1 MKNWAIIVF
10 LLWSVPLLAQPKDA
24 EIEIKEGKKYYVHIV
39 QTGNSLW
46 GIHTLYNVPVDDIVA
61 ANPGVENGIKDGQK
75 LLIPVVSNVSSEKT
89 KLGIKAEV
97 KHTVQAQETL
107 YGISK
112 KYNVTIEQIINVNPT
127 AQNGVK
133 KGQELIIPVS
143 IDYIPTPPI
152 NPTPR
157 IVFSDTIIDH
167 VVLEHETMYSIS
179 KRFMVP
185 VEDIQAVSGLRN
197 NRIKP
202 GDIIKIP
209 VKKEKLQKVEIREVK
224 EIEVKKV
231 DSTLLYRKKDEY
243 NIAIILPFFLDK
255 GQGYSQYV
263 SDLSTEFYM
272 GAQLALDSL
281 SKLGLKAKVYMYD
294 SQNDSITIKNVLK
307 KPEFAS
313 MDMVIGPLFPDKMGI
328 VAKWCKD
335 KKVKF
340 ICPVAANTDILK
352 ENQFAYAAIPSDIT
366 LIEGA
371 ASYLLNR
378 NLKEQLVLVR
388 PVQEKDVT
396 LYEHFR
402 AAYLSLPYNGVRQKL
417 IESTMKDFKTYVKKG
432 VNSTFIIPSTDEATS
447 KMFMNT
453 LIASS
458 NNVSGDITVFGTKE
472 WQNFDDINGAYKN
485 KYNFHFSAPNDFNY
499 TYEATK
505 NLNKIYRRTFN
516 ADMTKMSVQGFDV
529 LIYFGVK
536 YLLDKDP
543 SAGVMSNF
551 NLVQKGAGNGFENK
565 NAFILRQENFEIIK
579 LTETND

>member
-10 LLWSVPLLAQPKDA
+10 LLWSVQVLAQPKDA
-24 EIEIKEGKKYYVHIV
+24 EIEVKDGRKYYVHFV
-39 QTGNSLW
+39 QSGNSLW
-46 GIHTLYNVPVDDIVA
+46 GIHTLYNVSVDDIVA

-75 LLIPVVSNVSSEKT
+75 LLIPFQGNQTLDKSKP
-89 KLGIKAEV
+89 GIKSEV
-97 KHTVQAQETL
+97 KHTVQPQETL

-112 KYNVTIEQIINVNPT
+112 KYNVTIDQIVTANPT

-133 KGQELIIPVS
+133 VGQELIIPIS
-143 IDYIPTPPI
+143 TDYIATPPI

-185 VEDIQAVSGLRN
+185 VEDIQAVSGLKN

-209 VKKEKLQKVEIREVK
+209 VKNEKLQKVEIREVK
-224 EIEVKKV
+224 NVELKKV
-231 DSTLLYRKKDEY
+231 DSTLLFRKKDEY
-243 NIAIILPFFLDK
+243 KIAIILPFFLDK
-255 GQGYSQYV
+255 SQGYSEYV

-272 GAQLALDSL
+272 GAQLAIDSL
-281 SKLGLKAKVYMYD
+281 SRLGLKAKVYVFD
-294 SQNDSITIKNVLK
+294 SQNDSTTIRSILK
-307 KPEFAS
+307 KPEFAF
-313 MDMVIGPLFPDKMGI
+313 MDMIIGPLFPDKMGI
-328 VAKWCKD
+328 VAKWCKE

-340 ICPVAANTDILK
+340 VCPVAANTEILK
-352 ENQFAYAAIPSDIT
+352 ENPYAYAAIPSDIT

-378 NLKEQLVLVR
+378 NLKEQLVLVK
-388 PVQEKDVT
+388 PVLEKDIV
-396 LYEHFR
+396 LYERFR
-402 AAYLSLPYNGVRQKL
+402 AAYMSLPYKGTRQKL
-417 IESTMKDFKTYVKKG
+417 IESTLKDFKTYVKKG

-447 KMFMNT
+447 KTFMNS

-458 NNVSGDITVFGTKE
+458 NNVTGDITVFGTKE
-472 WQNFDDINGAYKN
+472 WQNFDDINGSYKN

-499 TYEATK
+499 SYESTK
-505 NLNKIYRRTFN
+505 ALNKTYRKTFN

-529 LIYFGVK
+529 LMYFGMK

-551 NLVQKGAGNGFENK
+551 NLVQKGAGNGFENH

>member
-46 GIHTLYNVPVDDIVA
+46 GIHTLYNVPVDDIIA
-61 ANPGVENGIKDGQK
+61 TNPGVENGIKDGQK
-75 LLIPVVSNVSSEKT
+75 LLIPVVGNLTSDKSKP
-89 KLGIKAEV
+89 GIKSEV

-112 KYNVTIEQIINVNPT
+112 KYNVTIEQIINANPS

-143 IDYIPTPPI
+143 VDYIPTPPI

-185 VEDIQAVSGLRN
+185 VEDIQAVSGLKH

-272 GAQLALDSL
+272 GAQLAIDSL
-281 SKLGLKAKVYMYD
+281 SKLGLKAKVYVYD

-378 NLKEQLVLVR
+378 NLKEQLVLVK
-388 PVQEKDVT
+388 PVQERDVA
-396 LYEHFR
+396 LYECFR
-402 AAYLSLPYNGVRQKL
+402 SAYLSLPYNGTRQKL

-432 VNSTFIIPSTDEATS
+432 VNSTFIIPSTDE
-447 KMFMNT
+447 
-453 LIASS
+453 
-458 NNVSGDITVFGTKE
+458 
-472 WQNFDDINGAYKN
+472 
-485 KYNFHFSAPNDFNY
+485 
-499 TYEATK
+499 
-505 NLNKIYRRTFN
+505 
-516 ADMTKMSVQGFDV
+516 
-529 LIYFGVK
+529 
-536 YLLDKDP
+536 
-543 SAGVMSNF
+543 
-551 NLVQKGAGNGFENK
+551 
-565 NAFILRQENFEIIK
+565 
-579 LTETND
+579 

>member
-1 MKNWAIIVF
+1 MKNWTMIVF
-10 LLWSVPLLAQPKDA
+10 LLWSIPLLAQPKDA
-24 EIEIKEGKKYYVHIV
+24 ETEVKDGKKYYVHIV
-39 QTGNSLW
+39 QSGNSLW
-46 GIHTLYNVPVDDIVA
+46 GIHTLYNVPVDDIIA
-61 ANPGVENGIKDGQK
+61 TNPGVENGIKDGQK
-75 LLIPVVSNVSSEKT
+75 LLIPVPDNQSVNKPKV
-89 KLGIKAEV
+89 GIKSEV
-97 KHTVQAQETL
+97 KHTVQPQETL

-112 KYNVTIEQIINVNPT
+112 KYNVTIDQIVAANPS

-133 KGQELIIPVS
+133 VGQELIIPISV
-143 IDYIPTPPI
+143 DYKATPPI

-157 IVFSDTIIDH
+157 IVFSDTIVDH
-167 VVLEHETMYSIS
+167 VVLDHETMYSIS

-185 VEDIQAVSGLRN
+185 VEDIQAVSGLKN
-197 NRIKP
+197 NRIKT

-224 EIEVKKV
+224 EIELKKV

-243 NIAIILPFFLDK
+243 NIALLLPFFLDK

-272 GAQLALDSL
+272 GAQLAIDSL
-281 SKLGLKAKVYMYD
+281 SKLGLKAKVFVYD
-294 SQNDSITIKNVLK
+294 SQNDSVTIKNVLK

-328 VAKWCKD
+328 VAKWCKE

-340 ICPVAANTDILK
+340 VCPVAANTEILK
-352 ENQFAYAAIPSDIT
+352 ENPFVYSAIPSDIT

-378 NLKEQLVLVR
+378 NLKEQLVLVK
-388 PVQEKDVT
+388 PVSEKDIV
-396 LYEHFR
+396 LYERFR
-402 AAYLSLPYNGVRQKL
+402 SAYLSLPYKGTRQKL
-417 IESTMKDFKTYVKKG
+417 IESTLKDFKTYVKKG

-447 KMFMNT
+447 KVFMNT

-458 NNVSGDITVFGTKE
+458 NNVIGDITVFGTKE

-499 TYEATK
+499 TYESTK
-505 NLNKIYRRTFN
+505 ALNKMYRRTFN

-529 LIYFGVK
+529 FLYFGVK

-543 SAGVMSNF
+543 SAGIMNNF

-565 NAFILRQENFEIIK
+565 NTFILRQENFEIIK

>member
-10 LLWSVPLLAQPKDA
+10 LLWSVQVLAQPKDA
-24 EIEIKEGKKYYVHIV
+24 EIEVKEGKKYYVHFV
-39 QTGNSLW
+39 QSGNSLW
-46 GIHTLYNVPVDDIVA
+46 GIHVLYNVTVDDIVA
-61 ANPGVENGIKDGQK
+61 TNPGVENGIKDGQK
-75 LLIPVVSNVSSEKT
+75 LLIPVISPTTTDKS
-89 KLGIKAEV
+89 KLGIKSEV

-112 KYNVTIEQIINVNPT
+112 KYNVTIDQIVGANPT

-133 KGQELIIPVS
+133 IGQELIIPISV
-143 IDYIPTPPI
+143 DYISTPPI

-167 VVLEHETMYSIS
+167 VVLDHETMYSIS

-185 VEDIQAVSGLRN
+185 VEDIQAVSGLKN

-209 VKKEKLQKVEIREVK
+209 VKKEKLQKVDIRAVK
-224 EIEVKKV
+224 EIEPNKV
-231 DSTLLYRKKDEY
+231 DSTLLFRKKEEY
-243 NIAIILPFFLDK
+243 QIAILLPFFLEK

-272 GAQLALDSL
+272 GAQLAIDSL
-281 SKLGLKAKVYMYD
+281 SKLGLKAKVFVYD
-294 SQNDSITIKNVLK
+294 TQNDSSSIKLILK
-307 KPEFAS
+307 KAEFATV
-313 MDMVIGPLFPDKMGI
+313 DMIIGPLFPDKMGI
-328 VAKWCKD
+328 VAKWCKE

-340 ICPVAANTDILK
+340 VCPVAANTEILK
-352 ENQFAYAAIPSDIT
+352 ENPYVYAAIPSDIT

-378 NLKEQLVLVR
+378 NLKEQLVLVK
-388 PVQEKDVT
+388 PVLEKDIL
-396 LYEHFR
+396 LYERFR
-402 AAYLSLPYNGVRQKL
+402 NTYMNLPYKGTRQKL

-447 KMFMNT
+447 KTFMNT

-458 NNVSGDITVFGTKE
+458 NNVTGDITVFGTKE
-472 WQNFDDINGAYKN
+472 WQSFDDINGAYKN

-499 TYEATK
+499 TYESTK
-505 NLNKIYRRTFN
+505 ALNKIYRKTFN

-529 LIYFGVK
+529 LMYFGVK

-543 SAGVMSNF
+543 SVGIMSHF
-551 NLVQKGAGNGFENK
+551 NLVQKGAGNGFEND
-565 NAFILRQENFEIIK
+565 NSFILRQENFEIIK
-579 LTETND
+579 LAETND

>member
-1 MKNWAIIVF
+1 MRKWTIIAF

-24 EIEIKEGKKYYVHIV
+24 EIEVKEGKKYYVHFV
-39 QTGNSLW
+39 QSGNSLW
-46 GIHTLYNVPVDDIVA
+46 GIHSLYNVPVDDIIA
-61 ANPGVENGIKDGQK
+61 SNPGVENGIKDGQK
-75 LLIPVVSNVSSEKT
+75 LLIPVAGNQITDKSKP
-89 KLGIKAEV
+89 GIKSEV
-97 KHTVQAQETL
+97 KHTVQPQESL

-112 KYNVTIEQIINVNPT
+112 RYNVTIDQIVAANPA

-133 KGQELIIPVS
+133 VGQELTIPIS
-143 IDYIPTPPI
+143 IDYIATPPI

-157 IVFSDTIIDH
+157 IIFSDTIIDH

-185 VEDIQAVSGLRN
+185 VEDIQAVSGLKN

-224 EIEVKKV
+224 EIELKKV

-243 NIAIILPFFLDK
+243 NIAILLPFFLDK

-272 GAQLALDSL
+272 GAQLAIDSL
-281 SKLGLKAKVYMYD
+281 SRLGLKAKVYVYD

-307 KPEFAS
+307 KPEFAK
-313 MDMVIGPLFPDKMGI
+313 MDMIIGPLFPDKMGI
-328 VAKWCKD
+328 VAKWCKE

-340 ICPVAANTDILK
+340 VCPVAANTEILK
-352 ENQFAYAAIPSDIT
+352 ENPFAYAAIPSDIT

-371 ASYLLNR
+371 AAYLLNR
-378 NLKEQLVLVR
+378 NLKEQLVLVK
-388 PVQEKDVT
+388 PVSEKDVV
-396 LYEHFR
+396 LYERFR
-402 AAYLSLPYNGVRQKL
+402 AAYLSLPFKGTRPKL
-417 IESTMKDFKTYVKKG
+417 IESTLKDFKTYVKKG

-447 KMFMNT
+447 KTFMNT

-458 NNVSGDITVFGTKE
+458 NNVTGDITVFGTKE

-499 TYEATK
+499 SYESTK
-505 NLNKIYRRTFN
+505 NLNKTYRRTFN
-516 ADMTKMSVQGFDV
+516 SDMTKMSVQGFDV
-529 LIYFGVK
+529 LLYFGVK

-565 NAFILRQENFEIIK
+565 NTFILRQENFEIIK